1 MSYAGGGT
9 TTAGTNPGDPDG
21 WVICDGQTRTV
32 TDSRFI
38 NLYPILNTYLGVSSN
53 TANSITPPNLTGRF
67 LYGPSSASTA
77 TLQTGGASSVTLSA
91 DQIPPLPSA
100 PTSTT
105 DVTTRGIKITDPGHG
120 HTLVGGP
127 IGSGS
132 LPVVM
137 YQNANSAQG
146 GLTGIWSNNTG
157 VTAIYQNPSQT
168 SVSILP
174 PYTTMNYIMKY

>member
-77 TLQTGGASSVTLSA
+77 TQQTGGATSVTLSA
-91 DQIPPLPSA
+91 DQIPPLP
-100 PTSTT
+100 TSTDT
-105 DVTTRGIKITDPGHG
+105 SRGIKITDPGHN
-120 HTLVGGP
+120 HSFSGGP
-127 IGSGS
+127 MGSGGN
-132 LPVVM
+132 PYVM
-137 YQNANSAQG
+137 YQNASYAQG
-146 GLTGIWSNNTG
+146 GLYGIGNANTG
-157 VTAIYQNPSQT
+157 VTAAYQNPSQT

-174 PYTTMNYIMKY
+174 PYTTMNHIMKY